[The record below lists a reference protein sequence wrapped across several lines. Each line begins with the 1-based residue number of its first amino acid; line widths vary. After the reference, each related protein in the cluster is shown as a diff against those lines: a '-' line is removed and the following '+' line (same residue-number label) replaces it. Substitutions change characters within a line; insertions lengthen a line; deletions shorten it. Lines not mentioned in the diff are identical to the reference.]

1 MLCNISLMLF
11 CEKQQWDPSNV
22 DAGLGKVPPMQDE
35 SLTKELE
42 DDVEPPIQR
51 PSVSEGASNKA
62 VWFSINGITSS
73 GFLSLIFMYLWLSF
87 S

>member
-1 MLCNISLMLF
+1 MDN
-11 CEKQQWDPSNV
+11 SNTFTV
-22 DAGLGKVPPMQDE
+22 SKVPPMQDE

-73 GFLSLIFMYLWLSF
+73 GFFSLVFMYLWLSF